1 MKGQPPSPEAAAPRR
16 NLAVPP
22 PSWRAR
28 TGGTARPSAHLAAW
42 SPPPRS
48 PQGRH
53 RRRTTLLSKKWVFSQ
68 ASYRTSR
75 HVQIWSFATGVKR
88 RKPQGV
94 ALPLLSFSVGQ
105 TGTFLCSA
113 SLSVTLRET
122 EICKRTESQYPPQ
135 PAHGRAAG
143 GALRNQRRTR
153 GQSRPR
159 GRRRIPCPRSHR
171 APHLP
176 GPDRVWWAAWWP
188 QGHQVLMPRTCKCDL
203 IWKKGLCRWACV
215 KDSQMRRQCWVTQ
228 GALNAITSV
237 L

>member
-16 NLAVPP
+16 NLAVLP
-22 PSWRAR
+22 PSWRPR
-28 TGGTARPSAHLAAW
+28 TGGTARPSTHLAAW

-135 PAHGRAAG
+135 PAHGLSLHTGGRRAEPSEINAGRVARAGHVAG
-143 GALRNQRRTR
+143 GASPAHDPTGLLTFHVQA
-153 GQSRPR
+153 GCGGLHGGPKD
-159 GRRRIPCPRSHR
+159 IRS
-171 APHLP
+171 
-176 GPDRVWWAAWWP
+176 
-188 QGHQVLMPRTCKCDL
+188 
-203 IWKKGLCRWACV
+203 
-215 KDSQMRRQCWVTQ
+215 
-228 GALNAITSV
+228 
-237 L
+237 